1 MSQILSFQIYLNL
14 KKIMNLNLK
23 IYKSE
28 KNYIYN
34 YKMK

>member
-1 MSQILSFQIYLNL
+1 MSQILSFQKYLNL

-28 KNYIYN
+28 KNYVYN
-34 YKMK
+34 YEMK